1 MRLFKFFNKYKN
13 NVAIIDNK
21 NLNLSYKEILIETN
35 KIKNK
40 VKNNSLIL
48 IISENSVG
56 SLLAYIFCII
66 KNHVGIIVDSKTT
79 QKNIL
84 KIFKNYEPNYIFLYK
99 EMKTIFKKKC
109 SEKYEFFDQSLM
121 KNKINKKKKLN
132 RNLSVLL
139 STSG

>member
-1 MRLFKFFNKYKN
+1 MRLFKFFSKYKN
-13 NVAIIDNK
+13 NIAIIDNN
-21 NLNLSYKEILIETN
+21 NLKLSYKEILIETN

-66 KNHVGIIVDSKTT
+66 KNHVGIIVDSKTN

-84 KIFKNYEPNYIFLYK
+84 KIFKNYQPNYIFLSK
-99 EMKTIFKKKC
+99 EKKIFLKK
-109 SEKYEFFDQSLM
+109 SVW
-121 KNKINKKKKLN
+121 
-132 RNLSVLL
+132 RNIIFLIKF
-139 STSG
+139 